1 VYTNYNGR
9 YIGDKFLDPL
19 FEELNRR
26 KATVFVHPTKPAD
39 EVKLEGLSAPVIEYC
54 FDSTRAVANMLFTK
68 GRQRFPDVKFIFSHG
83 GGALPFLASRL
94 ALQTTFPFH
103 GGWDY
108 DESLEVLKSFYY
120 DLAVG
125 TSEPQLAALTALV
138 GTDKLLFGSD
148 CR

>member
-1 VYTNYNGR
+1 M
-9 YIGDKFLDPL
+9 
-19 FEELNRR
+19 
-26 KATVFVHPTKPAD
+26 D
-39 EVKLEGLSAPVIEYC
+39 EVKLPGLSTPVIEYC

-68 GRQRFPDVKFIFSHG
+68 GRQRSPNIKFIFSHG

-120 DLAVG
+120 DVAVG
-125 TSEPQLAALTALV
+125 TSKPQLAALTALV

-148 CR
+148 CTYARSLKTRAVAYSLCRPSPSRV